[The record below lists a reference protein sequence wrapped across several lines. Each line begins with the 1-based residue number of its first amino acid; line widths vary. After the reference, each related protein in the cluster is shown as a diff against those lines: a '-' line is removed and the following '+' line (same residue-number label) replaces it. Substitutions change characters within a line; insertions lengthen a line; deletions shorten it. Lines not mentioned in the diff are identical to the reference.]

1 MGRLEG
7 DRRGGGGGNCG
18 QYVKYVGKN
27 RKKEGRKE
35 GRQAGRQ
42 VGSIVMA
49 SLTNVVLKG
58 PEPMALHVLGRHSL
72 PS

>member
-1 MGRLEG
+1 MGYEQLRREQEERRERKLWSVCKIHGKKLE
-7 DRRGGGGGNCG
+7 
-18 QYVKYVGKN
+18 
-27 RKKEGRKE
+27 RKE
-35 GRQAGRQ
+35 RRKDS
-42 VGSIVMA
+42 SIVMA